1 MGWFTK
7 KKNPELEEMIEAMD
21 ERSKR
26 YVEMCDEFNK
36 NFKPGDFI
44 KYWRDDHEDWDSSF
58 GFVVSPAGCMESPLK
73 MSINEVWFQLLPFRL
88 YGKSNPDSIPNIV
101 HINDNFHAK
110 KATQEDF
117 IEYKKSRIQDSIDG
131 AKDNIKRL
139 KDYIRSKTAERNN
152 INDFLKANWEISSN
166 ILKKHLKRD

>member
-7 KKNPELEEMIEAMD
+7 KKNPELKEMIEAMD
-21 ERSKR
+21 ERSRR

-58 GFVVSPAGCMESPLK
+58 GFIISPAGCMESPLK

-88 YGKSNPDSIPNIV
+88 YGKSNPDSILNIV

-117 IEYKKSRIQDSIDG
+117 IEYKKMRIQVSINDS
-131 AKDNIKRL
+131 KENIKRL
-139 KDYIRSKTAERNN
+139 KDSIKIQNAERNN
-152 INDFLKANWEISSN
+152 IDDYLKANWEIVTTN
-166 ILKKHLKRD
+166 LKKFLNN